1 MIMRKK
7 VAVIFGGRSGE
18 HIVSLRSAASI
29 MKAIDQEK
37 YEIVPVGITR
47 EGTWISGPDAW
58 AALWENRLPE
68 NAGTAVLVTNPTR
81 PGLLL
86 QGTESANDWRFIA
99 LDLVF
104 PVLHG
109 TYGEDGTIQGLF
121 EMAGLPYVGSGV
133 LASSTGMDKAVMKVL
148 FSEKGLPIAPYLV
161 FHRSEWMNRQGFWL
175 NKVQEE
181 LGYPAFVKP
190 SNLGS
195 SVGISKA
202 YHPEDLVAAVENA
215 LRYDHKILIEQ
226 HVEGR
231 EIECGVIGNREAN
244 ASRPGEVI
252 PCNDFYDYRAK
263 YLDDRSGLVVPVE
276 LGVELEEKIKEY
288 SLRAFHAIEADG
300 LARVDFFLKRSD
312 DQIILNEINTM
323 PGFTSISMYPKMF
336 EASGLSYSSLVE
348 MLLELAVERYKNRQA
363 LLSAPPEETD

>member
-1 MIMRKK
+1 MNKRKR

-18 HIVSLRSAASI
+18 HVVSLRSASSI
-29 MKAIDQEK
+29 MKAIDQDK

-47 EGTWISGPDAW
+47 DGSWLTGPDAW
-58 AALWENRLPE
+58 FSLWETRRPE
-68 NAGTAVLVTNPTR
+68 KASAAVLVTDPTR
-81 PGLLL
+81 PGLLIKSPD
-86 QGTESANDWRFIA
+86 QANGWIFETI
-99 LDLVF
+99 DLVF

-148 FSEKGLPIAPYLV
+148 FREAALPVAPYLV
-161 FHRSEWMNRQGFWL
+161 LYREQWLSRQDMWL
-175 NKVQEE
+175 DQVREE
-181 LGYPAFVKP
+181 LGFPAFIKP
-190 SNLGS
+190 ANLGS

-202 YHPEDLVAAVENA
+202 YDPQALIAAVEEA
-215 LRYDHKILIEQ
+215 LLYDHKLLIEQ

-231 EIECGVIGNREAN
+231 EIECGVIGNREAT

-276 LGVELEEKIKEY
+276 LGSELENKIKEY
-288 SLRAFHAIEADG
+288 SVRAFQAIEADG
-300 LARVDFFLKRSD
+300 LARVDFFLRKSD
-312 DQIILNEINTM
+312 QSIIINEINTL
-323 PGFTSISMYPKMF
+323 PGFTNISMYPKMF
-336 EASGLSYSSLVE
+336 EASGLKYSALVDR
-348 MLLELAVERYKNRQA
+348 LLELAVERHQNRQS
-363 LLSAPPEETD
+363 LLSAPPE